1 VTNGTSQAIRQSLD
15 LMIRINQQGGSANL
29 AELRLV
35 LEPEIDGL
43 AATGCMILADTLKR
57 ISTSTWRWR
66 KQPGTRLILSLL
78 DSFVGLLREQR
89 SRIFDVEG
97 GPERG

>member
-1 VTNGTSQAIRQSLD
+1 
-15 LMIRINQQGGSANL
+15 
-29 AELRLV
+29 
-35 LEPEIDGL
+35 
-43 AATGCMILADTLKR
+43 MILADTLKR

-78 DSFVGLLREQR
+78 DLFVGLLREQR